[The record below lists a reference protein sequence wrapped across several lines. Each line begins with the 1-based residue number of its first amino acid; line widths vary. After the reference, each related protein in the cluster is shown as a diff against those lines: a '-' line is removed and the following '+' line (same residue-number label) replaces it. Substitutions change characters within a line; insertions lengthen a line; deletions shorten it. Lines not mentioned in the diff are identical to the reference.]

1 MTPPES
7 LCTTAGSIGDDTEFP
22 RWVSAW
28 QAPPTDAAT
37 PGDASLTPLL
47 AGPFGQVQ
55 SFRAILSPL
64 GSGHAV
70 RIQLSNRYGAAP
82 VTFTAVSV
90 AQRLRG
96 PVIDPATSVSVL
108 FDGCPTV
115 TIGAGRDAVSDGVGF
130 SVAAFDDVAVTL
142 DVAEPGGIPTHHFT
156 ARQTSYATLPGVRSG
171 ADAAAFTQTTTL
183 RPYVVGLDVASDEA
197 SAVVTFGDSITDG
210 FQGPASLLPQDTATL
225 DLNQRYP
232 DYLKRRIDAAGLP
245 FFVSNAGISGNRV
258 CTAGDVPALGPAAG
272 KRLDADVLGRCGV
285 GTVIWLEGIND
296 IGLTHGLTVED
307 LAEGYTAAMARM
319 HDRGVTVLLGTLT
332 PSGGNSRPNYGVDG
346 QDLRRAVNR
355 WIRTQSPADAVI
367 DFAAAVADPANPDHL
382 DARYDGGDGLHFNPA
397 GYRRLA
403 ESVDLDLLARAPR
416 RLP

>member
-1 MTPPES
+1 MNDS
-7 LCTTAGSIGDDTEFP
+7 AIDDTTDR
-22 RWVSAW
+22 RWITAW

-55 SFRAILSPL
+55 SFRSVLSPL
-64 GSGHAV
+64 GGGQTI
-70 RIQLSNRYGAAP
+70 RIHLSNRYGPAP

-96 PVIDPATSVSVL
+96 PVIDPATSVPVL
-108 FDGCPTV
+108 FDGCSTV
-115 TIGAGRDAVSDGVGF
+115 TIGAGRDAVSDGVDF
-130 SVAAFDDVAVTL
+130 VVAAFDDVAVTL
-142 DVAEPGGIPTHHFT
+142 DVAEPGNIPTHHFT
-156 ARQTSYATLPGVRSG
+156 ARQTSYATLPGVRPG

-183 RPYVVGLDVASDEA
+183 RPYVVGLDVVSEEA

-210 FQGPASLLPQDTATL
+210 FQGPASLLPQDPATV

-272 KRLDADVLGRCGV
+272 KRVDTDVLARCGV

-296 IGLTHGLTVED
+296 IGLTHGLTVAD
-307 LAEGYTAAMARM
+307 LAEGYTTVIDKLHA
-319 HDRGVTVLLGTLT
+319 RGVTVLQGTLT
-332 PSGGNSRPNYGVDG
+332 PSGGNSRPSYGVDG

-355 WIRTQSPADAVI
+355 WIRTNSPADGVI
-367 DFAAAVADPANPDHL
+367 DFDAAVADPANPDHL

-397 GYRRLA
+397 GYQRLA
-403 ESVDLDLLARAPR
+403 EAVDLDLLARAPR
-416 RLP
+416 HLP